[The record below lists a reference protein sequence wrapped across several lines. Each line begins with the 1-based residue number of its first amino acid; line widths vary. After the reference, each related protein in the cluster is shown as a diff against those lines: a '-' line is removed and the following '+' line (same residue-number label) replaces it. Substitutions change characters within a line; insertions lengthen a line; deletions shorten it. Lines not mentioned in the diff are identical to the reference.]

1 MCNFCLELNM
11 IAQQDLENIVVKV
24 QNIYDNVK
32 NIEAKNKDI
41 NKNIDF
47 MTKKD
52 SLKTE
57 VKKQDCSFVYVF

>member
-1 MCNFCLELNM
+1 M

>member
-1 MCNFCLELNM
+1 M
-11 IAQQDLENIVVKV
+11 IAEQDLENIVVKV